1 MAKELRYN
9 TEARARLEQGVN
21 ALADAVKV
29 TLGPKGRNAVL
40 EKLTGPPTI
49 TNDGV
54 TIARE
59 IQLADPFANMG
70 AQLVKE
76 VAMKTNGVVGDGTTT
91 ATVLAQAMVREGLRA
106 VDAGANPM
114 RLRRGIERT
123 VPVVLQALT
132 EQAVPISGRDD
143 LLRIASLAASDDDA
157 IGEVIARAV
166 EHVGEVGVVTT
177 EESDTLGLTVDVVD
191 GIEFDHGYISAY
203 MVTDPERMEAVLE
216 NPVILLTN
224 KKITAVQEIMPTIEA
239 AKRADRPL
247 VVLAEDVDGPAL
259 QLLVGGN
266 MHKTMQSVVVR
277 APGFGHRRVAELEDL
292 AVALGGHVI
301 AKDTGIE
308 LSEVAR
314 EHLGSCDRITVTE
327 NETTIVGAHG
337 EQALVDAR
345 VGQLE
350 AQLERARIDADQ
362 DSLELRIARL
372 TGRVAVIRVGGATS
386 VELKERMLRVEDA
399 LAATRAALEE
409 GVVAGGG
416 TALAQ
421 AHRALADLDLPG
433 DEAIG
438 PQVVRRALAE
448 PLRWIAHQRR
458 LRGRRRRADRRR
470 PPARA
475 RIQRPHRRV
484 RRHVRR
490 GCHRPAQGHPGGAGE
505 RGVDRG
511 AAHHDRDGDRRGGHR
526 QSRRHHRA
534 RFRRPRRGHGPPVQ
548 HLLSACRFG
557 PFGPRYGL
565 GHGLTVAASFSN
577 YGAGSQS

>member
-9 TEARARLEQGVN
+9 TEARARLEHGVN

-132 EQAVPISGRDD
+132 EHAVAVNGRSD
-143 LLRIASLAASDDDA
+143 LLRIASLAAGDDEA
-157 IGEVIARAV
+157 IGEVITRAV
-166 EHVGEVGVVTT
+166 EHVGESGVVTT
-177 EESDTLGLTVDVVD
+177 EESNALGLSVDVVD

-203 MVTDPERMEAVLE
+203 MVTNPERMEAVLE

-224 KKITAVQEIMPTIEA
+224 KKITAVQEIMPAIEA

-308 LSEVAR
+308 LSEVSR
-314 EHLGSCDRITVTE
+314 ERLGSCDRITVTE
-327 NETTIVGAHG
+327 HETTIVGAHG
-337 EQALVDAR
+337 EQRLVDAR

-350 AQLERARIDADQ
+350 AQIERARIDADREN
-362 DSLELRIARL
+362 LESRIARL

-399 LAATRAALEE
+399 LSATRAAMEA
-409 GVVAGGG
+409 GIVSGGG

-433 DEAIG
+433 DEGIG
-438 PQVVRRALAE
+438 TQVVRRALAE
-448 PLRWIAHQRR
+448 PLRWIAHNAGFEADDVVQIVED
-458 LRGRRRRADRRR
+458 LPLGHGFNALTGEYGDMFDEGVIDPLKVTRA
-470 PPARA
+470 ALESA
-475 RIQRPHRRV
+475 ASIAALLITTETAIVEQV
-484 RRHVRR
+484 V
-490 GCHRPAQGHPGGAGE
+490 GHPGAIIAPGF
-505 RGVDRG
+505 
-511 AAHHDRDGDRRGGHR
+511 GDLAEGMV
-526 QSRRHHRA
+526 
-534 RFRRPRRGHGPPVQ
+534 RP
-548 HLLSACRFG
+548 
-557 PFGPRYGL
+557 
-565 GHGLTVAASFSN
+565 SN
-577 YGAGSQS
+577 IY

>member
-9 TEARARLEQGVN
+9 TEARARLEHGVN

-59 IQLADPFANMG
+59 IQLSDPFANMG

-106 VDAGANPM
+106 VEAGANPM
-114 RLRRGIERT
+114 RVRRGIERT
-123 VPVVLQALT
+123 VPVVLQSLT
-132 EQAVPISGRDD
+132 EHAVPVNGRDD
-143 LLRIASLAASDDDA
+143 LLRIATLAASDDET
-157 IGEVIARAV
+157 IGEVITRAV
-166 EHVGEVGVVTT
+166 EHVGEIGVITT
-177 EESDTLGLTVDVVD
+177 EESDTLGLAVDVVD

-203 MVTDPERMEAVLE
+203 MVTNPERMDATLD
-216 NPVILLTN
+216 NPLILLTN
-224 KKITAVQEIMPTIEA
+224 KKITAVQEIMPTIEV

-247 VVLAEDVDGPAL
+247 VVLAENVDGPAL

-266 MHKTMQSVVVR
+266 MHKTMLSVVVR

-301 AKDTGIE
+301 AKDTGVE
-308 LSEVAR
+308 LSEVTLQ
-314 EHLGSCDRITVTE
+314 HLGSCDRITVTE

-337 EQALVDAR
+337 EQRNIDAR
-345 VGQLE
+345 VRQLE
-350 AQLERARIDADQ
+350 AQRERARIDADR
-362 DSLELRIARL
+362 DNLDLRIARL

-399 LAATRAALEE
+399 LAATRAALEA
-409 GVVAGGG
+409 GIVSGGG

-421 AHRALADLDLPG
+421 AYRALAELNLPG
-433 DEAIG
+433 DEGIG
-438 PQVVRRALAE
+438 TQVVRRALGE
-448 PLRWIAHQRR
+448 PLRWIA
-458 LRGRRRRADRRR
+458 LN
-470 PPARA
+470 
-475 RIQRPHRRV
+475 
-484 RRHVRR
+484 
-490 GCHRPAQGHPGGAGE
+490 AGFE
-505 RGVDRG
+505 
-511 AAHHDRDGDRRGGHR
+511 GDDVV
-526 QSRRHHRA
+526 QIVEDL
-534 RFRRPRRGHGPPVQ
+534 PDGHGFNA
-548 HLLSACRFG
+548 LTG
-557 PFGPRYGL
+557 EYGDMFDEGVIDPL
-565 GHGLTVAASFSN
+565 KVTRAALESAASIAALLITTETAIVEQVVVNPGAIIAPGFGDLAEGMVRPSN
-577 YGAGSQS
+577 IY

>member
-1 MAKELRYN
+1 MAKDLRFAQ
-9 TEARARLEQGVN
+9 EARTLLEYGVN

-59 IQLADPFANMG
+59 IQLRDPFANMG

-114 RLRRGIERT
+114 RVRRGIERT
-123 VPVVLQALT
+123 VPVVVEALRDRS
-132 EQAVPISGRDD
+132 VPVEDRAD
-143 LLRIASLAASDDDA
+143 LRRVATLAASDDES
-157 IGEVIARAV
+157 IGEAIAEAV
-166 EHVGEVGVVTT
+166 SYVGRSGIVTT
-177 EESDTLGLTVDVVD
+177 EESDTLGMSVSVVD
-191 GIEFDHGYISAY
+191 GIEFDHGYISGY
-203 MVTDPERMEAVLE
+203 MVTDPERMEAVHD
-216 NPVILLTN
+216 NPLILLTN
-224 KKITAVQEIMPTIEA
+224 KKISQVQDIMPSIEA

-277 APGFGHRRVAELEDL
+277 APGFGHRRVAELQDL

-301 AKDTGIE
+301 AKDTGVE
-308 LSEVAR
+308 LSEVTR

-327 NETTIVGAHG
+327 NETTIVGGHG
-337 EQALVDAR
+337 DAKL
-345 VGQLE
+345 LE
-350 AQLERARIDADQ
+350 ARIAQLETQLDRARIDADQ
-362 DSLELRIARL
+362 DSLQLRIARL

-399 LAATRAALEE
+399 LAATRAALED
-409 GVVAGGG
+409 GIVAGGG
-416 TALAQ
+416 TALGQ
-421 AHRALADLDLPG
+421 AHRALADLELSG

-438 PQVVRRALAE
+438 RDVVRRALPE
-448 PLRWIAHQRR
+448 PLRWIA
-458 LRGRRRRADRRR
+458 
-470 PPARA
+470 
-475 RIQRPHRRV
+475 V
-484 RRHVRR
+484 N
-490 GCHRPAQGHPGGAGE
+490 AGF
-505 RGVDRG
+505 
-511 AAHHDRDGDRRGGHR
+511 DGDEVVEVVAGLP
-526 QSRRHHRA
+526 S
-534 RFRRPRRGHGPPVQ
+534 GHGFDA
-548 HLLSACRFG
+548 LTG
-557 PFGPRYGL
+557 EYGDMFDEGIVDPL
-565 GHGLTVAASFSN
+565 KVTRAALESAASIAALLITTETAIVEEVVGNPGAIHAPGFGDLAEGMVRPSN
-577 YGAGSQS
+577 IY

>member
-9 TEARARLEQGVN
+9 TEARARLEHGVN

-132 EQAVPISGRDD
+132 EHAVAVNGRSD
-143 LLRIASLAASDDDA
+143 LLRIASLAAGDDEA
-157 IGEVIARAV
+157 IGEVITRAV
-166 EHVGEVGVVTT
+166 EHVGESGVLTT
-177 EESDTLGLTVDVVD
+177 EESNALGLSVDVVD

-203 MVTDPERMEAVLE
+203 MVTNPERMEAVLE

-224 KKITAVQEIMPTIEA
+224 KKITAVQEIMPAIEA

-247 VVLAEDVDGPAL
+247 LVLAEDVDGPAL

-308 LSEVAR
+308 LSEVSL

-327 NETTIVGAHG
+327 HETTIVGAHG
-337 EQALVDAR
+337 EQRLVDAR

-350 AQLERARIDADQ
+350 AQLQRARIDADRE
-362 DSLELRIARL
+362 SVELRIARL

-399 LAATRAALEE
+399 LSATRAAMEA
-409 GVVAGGG
+409 GIVSGGG

-433 DEAIG
+433 DEGIG
-438 PQVVRRALAE
+438 TQVVRLALAE
-448 PLRWIAHQRR
+448 PLRWIA
-458 LRGRRRRADRRR
+458 LNAGFEGDDVV
-470 PPARA
+470 
-475 RIQRPHRRV
+475 RIVEDLP
-484 RRHVRR
+484 
-490 GCHRPAQGHPGGAGE
+490 
-505 RGVDRG
+505 
-511 AAHHDRDGDRRGGHR
+511 
-526 QSRRHHRA
+526 
-534 RFRRPRRGHGPPVQ
+534 
-548 HLLSACRFG
+548 
-557 PFGPRYGL
+557 L
-565 GHGLTVAASFSN
+565 GHGFNALTGEYGDMFDEGVIDPLKVTRAALESAASIAALLITTETAIVEQVVVNPGAIIAPGFGDLAEGMVRPSN
-577 YGAGSQS
+577 IY

>member
-1 MAKELRYN
+1 MAKELRYSAD
-9 TEARARLEQGVN
+9 ARTRLEHGVN

-59 IQLADPFANMG
+59 IQLSDPFANMG

-114 RLRRGIERT
+114 RVRRGIERT

-132 EQAVPISGRDD
+132 EHSVALGGRGD
-143 LLRIASLAASDDDA
+143 LLRIATLAASDDEA
-157 IGEVIARAV
+157 IGEIIARAV
-166 EHVGEVGVVTT
+166 EHVGEAGVVTT
-177 EESDTLGLTVDVVD
+177 EESEVLGLTVDVVD

-203 MVTDPERMEAVLE
+203 MVTNPERMEAVVD

-224 KKITAVQEIMPTIEA
+224 KKIIAVQEIMPSIEV

-266 MHKTMQSVVVR
+266 MHKTMLSVVVR
-277 APGFGHRRVAELEDL
+277 APGFGHRRIAELEDM

-308 LSEVAR
+308 LSEVTL

-327 NETTIVGAHG
+327 DQTTIVGARG
-337 EQALVDAR
+337 EQRLVNAR
-345 VGQLE
+345 VAQLE
-350 AQLERARIDADQ
+350 AQRERARIDADR
-362 DSLELRIARL
+362 DSLDLRIARL

-399 LAATRAALEE
+399 LAATRAALEA
-409 GVVAGGG
+409 GIVSGGG

-421 AHRALADLDLPG
+421 AHRSLADLRLPG

-438 PQVVRRALAE
+438 TQVVRRALAE
-448 PLRWIAHQRR
+448 PLRWIA
-458 LRGRRRRADRRR
+458 LNAGFEADD
-470 PPARA
+470 
-475 RIQRPHRRV
+475 V
-484 RRHVRR
+484 
-490 GCHRPAQGHPGGAGE
+490 
-505 RGVDRG
+505 
-511 AAHHDRDGDRRGGHR
+511 
-526 QSRRHHRA
+526 
-534 RFRRPRRGHGPPVQ
+534 VQ
-548 HLLSACRFG
+548 IVEDL
-557 PFGPRYGL
+557 PL
-565 GHGLTVAASFSN
+565 GHGFNALTGEYGDMFDEGVIDPLKVTRAALESAASIAALLITTETAVVEQVAGQPGAIMAPGFGDLAEGMVRPSN
-577 YGAGSQS
+577 IY

>member
-76 VAMKTNGVVGDGTTT
+76 VAMKTNGMVGDGTTT

-157 IGEVIARAV
+157 IGEVITRAV
-166 EHVGEVGVVTT
+166 EHVGEVGVITT

-203 MVTDPERMEAVLE
+203 MVTNPERMEAVLE

-337 EQALVDAR
+337 EQGLINAR
-345 VGQLE
+345 VGHLE
-350 AQLERARIDADQ
+350 AQRERARIDADR

-386 VELKERMLRVEDA
+386 VELKERMLRVDDA
-399 LAATRAALEE
+399 LAASRAALEA
-409 GVVAGGG
+409 GVVSGGG
-416 TALAQ
+416 AALAQ
-421 AHRALADLDLPG
+421 AHRALADLNLPG
-433 DEAIG
+433 DEGIG
-438 PQVVRRALAE
+438 TQVVRRALAE
-448 PLRWIAHQRR
+448 PLRWIAHN
-458 LRGRRRRADRRR
+458 
-470 PPARA
+470 
-475 RIQRPHRRV
+475 
-484 RRHVRR
+484 
-490 GCHRPAQGHPGGAGE
+490 AGFE
-505 RGVDRG
+505 AEDV
-511 AAHHDRDGDRRGGHR
+511 
-526 QSRRHHRA
+526 
-534 RFRRPRRGHGPPVQ
+534 VQ
-548 HLLSACRFG
+548 IVEDL
-557 PFGPRYGL
+557 PL
-565 GHGLTVAASFSN
+565 GHGFNALTGEYGDMFEEGVIDPLKVTRAALESAASIAALLITTETAIVEHVAVNPGAIIAPGFGDLAEGMVRPSN
-577 YGAGSQS
+577 IY

>member
-9 TEARARLEQGVN
+9 KDARSRLESGVN

-59 IQLADPFANMG
+59 IQLRDPFANMG

-76 VAMKTNGVVGDGTTT
+76 VAMKTNGTVGDGTTT
-91 ATVLAQAMVREGLRA
+91 ATVLAQAMVREGLQA
-106 VDAGANPM
+106 VDSGANPM
-114 RLRRGIERT
+114 RVRRGIERA
-123 VPVVLQALT
+123 VAAVVDSLHSQVAEVDGLSDLQ
-132 EQAVPISGRDD
+132 
-143 LLRIASLAASDDDA
+143 RIAALAASDDEA
-157 IGEVIARAV
+157 IGQVIAQAV
-166 EHVGEVGVVTT
+166 DYVGRSGVVTT
-177 EESDTLGLTVDVVD
+177 VESDGLGLSVDIVD
-191 GIEFDHGYISAY
+191 GIEFDHGYTSGY
-203 MVTDPERMEAVLE
+203 MVTDPERMEAVHIDPL
-216 NPVILLTN
+216 ILLTN
-224 KKITAVQEIMPTIEA
+224 KKITQVQDIMPSIEV

-247 VVLAEDVDGPAL
+247 VVLAEEVDGPAL

-292 AVALGGHVI
+292 AVALGGHVV

-308 LSEVAR
+308 LSEITA

-337 EQALVDAR
+337 DSSRLHAR
-345 VGQLE
+345 IAQLE
-350 AQLERARIDADQ
+350 AQLERAKIDADRE
-362 DSLELRIARL
+362 SLELRIARL

-399 LAATRAALEE
+399 LAATRAAVEA
-409 GVVAGGG
+409 GIVAGGG

-421 AHRALADLDLPG
+421 SHRVLADLDLPA

-438 PQVVRRALAE
+438 RDVVGRALAE
-448 PLRWIAHQRR
+448 PLRWIA
-458 LRGRRRRADRRR
+458 
-470 PPARA
+470 
-475 RIQRPHRRV
+475 IN
-484 RRHVRR
+484 
-490 GCHRPAQGHPGGAGE
+490 AGF
-505 RGVDRG
+505 
-511 AAHHDRDGDRRGGHR
+511 DGDEIAEVVAGL
-526 QSRRHHRA
+526 
-534 RFRRPRRGHGPPVQ
+534 PIGHGFNALTGTYGDMFDDGVID
-548 HLLSACRFG
+548 
-557 PFGPRYGL
+557 PFKVTRAAL
-565 GHGLTVAASFSN
+565 ESAASIAALLITTETAIVEETLYNPGAIVAPGFGDLAEGMVRPSN
-577 YGAGSQS
+577 IY

>member
-9 TEARARLEQGVN
+9 AEARLRLERGVN

-59 IQLADPFANMG
+59 IQLRDPFANMG

-106 VDAGANPM
+106 VEQGANPM
-114 RLRRGIERT
+114 RVRRGIERAVT
-123 VPVVLQALT
+123 AVVGSLND
-132 EQAVPISGRDD
+132 QAVQIGGRSD
-143 LLRIASLAASDDDA
+143 LRRIASLAASDD
-157 IGEVIARAV
+157 EVIGDVIAAAV
-166 EHVGEVGVVTT
+166 EHVGKNGVITT
-177 EESDTLGLTVDVVD
+177 EESDTIGLAVDVVD
-191 GIEFDHGYISAY
+191 GIEFDHGYISGY
-203 MVTDPERMEAVLE
+203 MVTNPERMEAVLD
-216 NPVILLTN
+216 NPVVLLTN
-224 KKITAVQEIMPTIEA
+224 KKITSVQEIMPSIEA

-247 VVLAEDVDGPAL
+247 LVLAEDVDGAAL

-277 APGFGHRRVAELEDL
+277 APGFGHRRIAELEDL

-308 LSEVAR
+308 LSEVSM
-314 EHLGSCDRITVTE
+314 EHLGTCDRVTVTE

-337 EQALVDAR
+337 DQSAVDAR
-345 VGQLE
+345 VSHLESQL
-350 AQLERARIDADQ
+350 QRARIDADR

-372 TGRVAVIRVGGATS
+372 TGRVAVIRVGGVTS

-399 LAATRAALEE
+399 LAATRAAVEA
-409 GVVAGGG
+409 GIVSGGG

-421 AHRALADLDLPG
+421 AHRALEPLDATG
-433 DEAIG
+433 DEAVGID
-438 PQVVRRALAE
+438 VVRRSLAE
-448 PLRWIAHQRR
+448 PVRWIATN
-458 LRGRRRRADRRR
+458 
-470 PPARA
+470 
-475 RIQRPHRRV
+475 
-484 RRHVRR
+484 
-490 GCHRPAQGHPGGAGE
+490 AGY
-505 RGVDRG
+505 
-511 AAHHDRDGDRRGGHR
+511 DGDEVVNVVTGL
-526 QSRRHHRA
+526 
-534 RFRRPRRGHGPPVQ
+534 P
-548 HLLSACRFG
+548 
-557 PFGPRYGL
+557 L
-565 GHGLTVAASFSN
+565 GHGFNALTGEYGDMFDEGVIDPCKVTRAALESAASIAALLITTETAVVEEVMVNPGAIPAPGFGDLAEGMVRPSN
-577 YGAGSQS
+577 IY

>member
-9 TEARARLEQGVN
+9 TEARMRLEHGVN

-59 IQLADPFANMG
+59 IQLSDPFANMG

-114 RLRRGIERT
+114 RVRRGIERT

-132 EQAVPISGRDD
+132 EQAVPIGGRDD
-143 LLRIASLAASDDDA
+143 LLRIATLAASDDEA

-166 EHVGEVGVVTT
+166 EHVGEVGVITT

-203 MVTDPERMEAVLE
+203 MVTNPERMEAVVD
-216 NPVILLTN
+216 NPLILLTN
-224 KKITAVQEIMPTIEA
+224 KKITGVQEIMPTIEV

-266 MHKTMQSVVVR
+266 MHKTMLSVVVR

-301 AKDTGIE
+301 AKDTGVE
-308 LSEVAR
+308 LSEVTLQ
-314 EHLGSCDRITVTE
+314 HLGSCDRITVTE

-337 EQALVDAR
+337 EPRLVDAR

-350 AQLERARIDADQ
+350 AQRERARIDADR
-362 DSLELRIARL
+362 DSLDLRIARL

-399 LAATRAALEE
+399 LAATRAASEA
-409 GVVAGGG
+409 GIVSGGG

-421 AHRALADLDLPG
+421 VHRALAELNLPG
-433 DEAIG
+433 DEGIG
-438 PQVVRRALAE
+438 TQVVRRALAE
-448 PLRWIAHQRR
+448 PLRWIA
-458 LRGRRRRADRRR
+458 LN
-470 PPARA
+470 
-475 RIQRPHRRV
+475 
-484 RRHVRR
+484 
-490 GCHRPAQGHPGGAGE
+490 AGFE
-505 RGVDRG
+505 
-511 AAHHDRDGDRRGGHR
+511 GDDV
-526 QSRRHHRA
+526 
-534 RFRRPRRGHGPPVQ
+534 VQ
-548 HLLSACRFG
+548 IVEDL
-557 PFGPRYGL
+557 PL
-565 GHGLTVAASFSN
+565 GHGFNALTGEYGDMFDEGVIDPLKVTRAALESAASIAALLITTETAVVEQVVGNPGAIMAPGFGDLAEGMVRPSN
-577 YGAGSQS
+577 IY